1 MRQVRR
7 QRIHLLWII
16 PLLLVVAAG
25 VTGVAMLFQ
34 WLRSEECLLLIQ
46 EKTSS
51 ALHASAKLAPL
62 HWGWLGVSSSSLE
75 ASGSEKSSLKQ
86 LNSDGLRAR
95 LRPAALMQGYWVI
108 EEISLEKLTLHLGR
122 PGSEAAFKEVKEV
135 VASRPST
142 LPTWIP
148 SQLVIEVIRT
158 DRADIIID
166 MPKGGGMEI
175 RGSRLQ
181 AFPETHPAN
190 AQEEGTRI
198 EARGG
203 EYHFSRFPA
212 LKLNLLTLRARI
224 SATGTELT
232 GAELAPPDGGRIK
245 LEGSFPAG
253 GKTSRLSGHF
263 ENVPLTT
270 VLPAL
275 KGYLAGTLDG
285 TGRAEWSPVSFHL
298 GEGMLSARDVTLT
311 QVPMLDKIAGLTGI
325 ATFRH
330 LPVQVARASYVRR
343 GESTDWNDVVLESKG
358 LVQLIGK
365 ATTGSDGSLSGTFQ
379 LGITSSI
386 VSILPFAKEILGLN
400 EHDGFIW
407 MPVQIGGSLSHP
419 TEDLSPRLGMAI
431 TAGATGVARE
441 SIQAGLKILGLDQAN
456 STNSSTNSSL
466 PIPTDAVKTLEQG
479 VGKGLDALGGF
490 LK

>member
-1 MRQVRR
+1 VHQVRR

-16 PLLLVVAAG
+16 PLLLVVAVG

-34 WLRSEECLLLIQ
+34 WLRSDACLLLIQ

-108 EEISLEKLTLHLGR
+108 EEISLEKLTLHLGS
-122 PGSEAAFKEVKEV
+122 PGSEAVINEV
-135 VASRPST
+135 VAASPSP
-142 LPTWIP
+142 LPKWLP

-158 DRADIIID
+158 DHADMIIEI
-166 MPKGGGMEI
+166 PHGGVMKI
-175 RGSRLQ
+175 LGSHLE
-181 AFPETHPAN
+181 AYPETHPKGD
-190 AQEEGTRI
+190 ETRF

-203 EYHFSRFPA
+203 EYSFARFPD
-212 LKLNLLTLRARI
+212 LKLNLRTLRARI
-224 SATGTELT
+224 SQSGTELT
-232 GAELAPPDGGRIK
+232 GAELAPPAGGTIK
-245 LEGSFPAG
+245 LEGSFPTG
-253 GKTSRLSGHF
+253 GQTKRLSGHW
-263 ENVPLTT
+263 EKIPLTT
-270 VLPAL
+270 LLPAL
-275 KGYLAGTLDG
+275 KGHIVGTLEG
-285 TGRAEWSPVSFHL
+285 KGHAEWGSEGFLVAEGTVSA
-298 GEGMLSARDVTLT
+298 SDVTLT
-311 QVPMLDKIAGLTGI
+311 QIPALKTIASLTGI
-325 ATFRH
+325 AAFNN
-330 LPVQVARASYVRR
+330 LPVQSAHASYSRR
-343 GESTDWNDVVLESKG
+343 GEATDWNDVVLESRG
-358 LVQLIGK
+358 LVKFLGN
-365 ATTGSDGSLSGTFQ
+365 ATTKSDGSLSGVFQ

-386 VSILPFAKEILGLN
+386 VAILPFAKKILGLN
-400 EHDGFIW
+400 AHDGFIW

-466 PIPTDAVKTLEQG
+466 PIPTDPVKTLEQG

>member
-1 MRQVRR
+1 MHQVRR

-16 PLLLVVAAG
+16 PLLLVVAVG

-34 WLRSEECLLLIQ
+34 WLRSDACLLLIQ

-108 EEISLEKLTLHLGR
+108 EEISLEKLTLHLGS
-122 PGSEAAFKEVKEV
+122 PGSEAVINEV
-135 VASRPST
+135 VAASPSP
-142 LPTWIP
+142 LPKWLP

-158 DRADIIID
+158 DHADMIIEI
-166 MPKGGGMEI
+166 PHGGVMKI
-175 RGSRLQ
+175 LGSHLE
-181 AFPETHPAN
+181 AYPETHPKGD
-190 AQEEGTRI
+190 ETRF

-203 EYHFSRFPA
+203 EYSFARFPD
-212 LKLNLLTLRARI
+212 LKLNLRTLRARI
-224 SATGTELT
+224 SQSGTELT
-232 GAELAPPDGGRIK
+232 GAELAPPAGGTIK
-245 LEGSFPAG
+245 LEGSFPTG
-253 GKTSRLSGHF
+253 GQTKRLSGHW
-263 ENVPLTT
+263 EKIPLTT
-270 VLPAL
+270 LLPAL
-275 KGYLAGTLDG
+275 KGHIVGTLEG
-285 TGRAEWSPVSFHL
+285 KGHAEWGSEGFLVAEGTVSASDL
-298 GEGMLSARDVTLT
+298 TLT
-311 QVPMLDKIAGLTGI
+311 QIPVLKTIAALTGI
-325 ATFRH
+325 AAFNN
-330 LPVQVARASYVRR
+330 LPVQSAHASYSRR
-343 GESTDWNDVVLESKG
+343 GESTDWNEVVLESRG
-358 LVQLIGK
+358 LVKFVGN
-365 ATTGSDGSLSGTFQ
+365 ATTKSDGSLSGIFQ

-386 VSILPFAKEILGLN
+386 VAILPFAKKILGLN
-400 EHDGFIW
+400 AHDGFIW

-466 PIPTDAVKTLEQG
+466 PIPTDPVKTLEQG

>member
-1 MRQVRR
+1 VHQVRR

-16 PLLLVVAAG
+16 PLLLVVAVG

-46 EKTSS
+46 EKTSG

-75 ASGSEKSSLKQ
+75 VSGSENSSLKQ

-95 LRPAALMQGYWVI
+95 LRPAALMQGYWLI

-122 PGSEAAFKEVKEV
+122 PGSEAVINEV
-135 VASRPST
+135 VAASPSP
-142 LPTWIP
+142 LPKWLP

-158 DRADIIID
+158 DHADMIIEI
-166 MPKGGGMEI
+166 PHGGVMKI
-175 RGSRLQ
+175 LGSHLE
-181 AFPETHPAN
+181 AYPETHPKGD
-190 AQEEGTRI
+190 ETRF

-203 EYHFSRFPA
+203 EYSFARFPD
-212 LKLNLLTLRARI
+212 LKLNLRTLRARI
-224 SATGTELT
+224 SQSGTELT
-232 GAELAPPDGGRIK
+232 GAELSPSAGGTIK
-245 LEGSFPAG
+245 LEGSFPTG
-253 GKTSRLSGHF
+253 GQTKRLSGHW
-263 ENVPLTT
+263 EKIPLTAL
-270 VLPAL
+270 LPAL
-275 KGYLAGTLDG
+275 KGHIVGTLEG
-285 TGRAEWSPVSFHL
+285 NGHAEWGSEGFLVAEGTVSA
-298 GEGMLSARDVTLT
+298 SDVTLT
-311 QVPMLDKIAGLTGI
+311 QIPVLKTIAALTGI
-325 ATFRH
+325 AAFNN
-330 LPVQVARASYVRR
+330 LPVQLAHASYSRR
-343 GESTDWNDVVLESKG
+343 GEATDWNEVVLESRG
-358 LVQLIGK
+358 LVKFVGN
-365 ATTGSDGSLSGTFQ
+365 ATTKSDGSLSGIFQ

-386 VSILPFAKEILGLN
+386 VAILPFAKEILGLN